1 MGTTMS
7 EERYKE
13 IENEA
18 WEWWYGL
25 RDECPCC
32 YYDHMTPH
40 IDSPKMLW
48 PNNFDYQAR
57 WGE

>member
-1 MGTTMS
+1 MGATMS

-18 WEWWYGL
+18 WKWWYGL

-32 YYDHMTPH
+32 YYDHMTPA
-40 IDSPKMLW
+40 IDSPEILW
-48 PNNFDYQAR
+48 PNN
-57 WGE
+57 